1 MPSRQP
7 GPAIPGEKR
16 GTTAAILD
24 ASHRGM
30 TETTCLPIGRVA
42 DAMQA
47 DANGAFA
54 LRGVDGWLQ
63 GRTMYGGAS
72 SFLAYA
78 AARKAL
84 PDLPPL
90 RGAQVGFIA
99 PVGPDVDIAV
109 SVLRAGKSVTQ
120 VQTDLHSG
128 GVLAHRTSWIFG
140 SARPSNGTIAAQ
152 TAENFVDHEAMDV
165 LGSPEGLHFVNN
177 FELRRGEAKDDRR
190 PGVVRRW
197 VRLKDR
203 DGLDPVGELVLIG
216 DTLPPGSM
224 RGMERQGPISSI
236 NWSFTLLGDTPA
248 TRDGWWLLE
257 TASNHMA
264 DGFSSETL
272 RMWNT
277 DGVEVMR
284 GLQSVAIFG

>member
-1 MPSRQP
+1 MGETVRPS
-7 GPAIPGEKR
+7 AIGL
-16 GTTAAILD
+16 I
-24 ASHRGM
+24 
-30 TETTCLPIGRVA
+30 A
-42 DAMQA
+42 DAMA
-47 DANGAFA
+47 GCGPDFSA
-54 LRGVDGWLQ
+54 RGVDGWLQ

-78 AARKAL
+78 AARRTR

-90 RGAQVGFIA
+90 RGAQIGFIA
-99 PVGPDVDIAV
+99 PVGADVDITV
-109 SVLRAGKSVTQ
+109 STLREGKSVANI
-120 VQTDLHSG
+120 QTDMTSG
-128 GVLAHRTSWIFG
+128 GALAHRAAWVFG
-140 SARPSNGTIAAQ
+140 SARPSNGSVSAPR
-152 TAENFVDHEAMDV
+152 AENFVSHDDMPE

-177 FELRRGEAKDDRR
+177 FDLRQGAAKEDRR

-203 DGLDPVGELVLIG
+203 SGLDPIGELVLIG

-224 RGMERQGPISSI
+224 RSMERRGPISSI
-236 NWSFTLLGDTPA
+236 NWAFTLLGDAPA

-272 RMWNT
+272 RMWNA
-277 DGVEVMR
+277 DGVQVMH

>member
-1 MPSRQP
+1 MQMH
-7 GPAIPGEKR
+7 
-16 GTTAAILD
+16 D
-24 ASHRGM
+24 AGDGGM
-30 TETTCLPIGRVA
+30 SQSATVQAIGRLAA
-42 DAMQA
+42 DMQS
-47 DANGAFA
+47 DGQGDGQSDGQRFV

-78 AARKAL
+78 AARKAR

-99 PVGPDVDIAV
+99 PVGQDTDIAV
-109 SVLRAGKSVTQ
+109 SVLREGKSVSQ
-120 VQTDLHSG
+120 IQTDLYCDG
-128 GVLAHRTSWIFG
+128 ALAHRGLWLFG
-140 SARPSNGTIAAQ
+140 SARQSNGGVAPG
-152 TAENFVDHEAMDV
+152 TAEGFLPVEEMEPI
-165 LGSPEGLHFVNN
+165 GSPEGLHFVRNL
-177 FELRRGEAKDDRR
+177 EIRRAEPRGGLRQGT
-190 PGVVRRW
+190 VRRW

-203 DGLDPVGELVLIG
+203 DGLDPIGELVLLG
-216 DTLPPGSM
+216 DALPPGSI
-224 RGMERQGPISSI
+224 RAMERQGPISSI
-236 NWSFTLLGDTPA
+236 NWSLTLLGDAPT

-272 RMWNT
+272 RMWNA